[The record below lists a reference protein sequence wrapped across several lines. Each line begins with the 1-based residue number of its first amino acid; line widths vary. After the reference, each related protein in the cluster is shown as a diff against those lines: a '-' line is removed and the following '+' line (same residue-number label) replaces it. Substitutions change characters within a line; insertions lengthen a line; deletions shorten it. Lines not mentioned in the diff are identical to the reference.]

1 MRTPIMKKIKSN
13 IPLEKINETI
23 SLMKRMG
30 ENIDSSNFILYEN
43 NFKVPFI
50 IKEGL
55 IKSYPIGPVMSF
67 ISNAFN
73 FKYLEE
79 KNLLDL
85 FGDGH
90 NYSGQIFKEQD
101 TQNACERIVIE
112 VEDTFSKQE
121 KLDFY
126 MEKYGWFLSRVDGNQ
141 LIYEKKFNEYA
152 TTFQLLNH
160 GVSCLYHVSS
170 SEKYE
175 KILRKG
181 IQPKAKTNKNGYM
194 HGERIYL
201 FLNEPTEQDTIVTHT
216 DEGKIIFEVD
226 LTKVNETNKFYFDP
240 RVRNALYTYEP
251 ISPNA
256 LKMI

>member
-1 MRTPIMKKIKSN
+1 
-13 IPLEKINETI
+13 
-23 SLMKRMG
+23 
-30 ENIDSSNFILYEN
+30 
-43 NFKVPFI
+43 
-50 IKEGL
+50 
-55 IKSYPIGPVMSF
+55 
-67 ISNAFN
+67 
-73 FKYLEE
+73 
-79 KNLLDL
+79 
-85 FGDGH
+85 
-90 NYSGQIFKEQD
+90 
-101 TQNACERIVIE
+101 
-112 VEDTFSKQE
+112 
-121 KLDFY
+121 

-181 IQPKAKTNKNGYM
+181 IQPKAKTNKNDYM

-201 FLNEPTEQDTIVTHT
+201 FLNEPTEQDTIVTHA